1 MNRRLTIVLI
11 TLLIIL
17 LSIISFAGLFVQD
30 TKFMKN
36 LVPEYELGMDLEGYR
51 AITVAVSDE
60 KETIYYDAEGNV
72 VTTEAEDGK
81 SEEVPVNN
89 EEDLTKENY
98 EKAKDLIKARLKD
111 LEIKEYLVRLDE
123 ESGSVTVQLPED
135 SMTDIASQF
144 LTTTGEFTIEDA
156 ETGEVLLDN
165 SNIKEAKV
173 GYASASTGTSVY
185 LSIEF
190 NKDSKEKLR
199 EISTTY
205 VTTTNEEGEETEKQV
220 ELKMDG
226 STMLSTSFAD
236 ELADGILP
244 INMGTA
250 TDNTTLNTY
259 MQQASNI
266 AILINN
272 GPLPLEYESDQNRF
286 IQSDLSLEDAIVP
299 GIVLAVILVIG
310 FIVLIIKYKK
320 LGLAAIVSFIGYV
333 AIVLLALRIFNIVI
347 TLEGICAIVASMLLN
362 YILLAYLL
370 NTLSKADTAE
380 WKTAFNKAILSI
392 IFVLVPVL
400 IIGIVL
406 CFAAWMPT
414 FSFGTV
420 TFWAILIMILYN
432 ISITKAL
439 VLNSVKK

>member
-1 MNRRLTIVLI
+1 MNRRLTIALI

-432 ISITKAL
+432 ISITKVL

>member
-1 MNRRLTIVLI
+1 MNRRLTIALI

-286 IQSDLSLEDAIVP
+286 IQSDLSLEDTIVP

>member
-1 MNRRLTIVLI
+1 MNRRLTIALI

-320 LGLAAIVSFIGYV
+320 LGLAATVSFIGYV

-347 TLEGICAIVASMLLN
+347 TLEGIYAIVASMLLN

>member
-111 LEIKEYLVRLDE
+111 FEIKEYLVRLDE

>member
-1 MNRRLTIVLI
+1 M
-11 TLLIIL
+11 
-17 LSIISFAGLFVQD
+17 QD

-165 SNIKEAKV
+165 SNIKEARV

-432 ISITKAL
+432 ISITKVL

>member
-1 MNRRLTIVLI
+1 MNRRLTIALI

-226 STMLSTSFAD
+226 SIMLSTSFAD

-286 IQSDLSLEDAIVP
+286 IQSDLSLEDTIVP

-432 ISITKAL
+432 ISITKVL
-439 VLNSVKK
+439 VLNSVEK

>member
-362 YILLAYLL
+362 YMLLAHSL

>member
-1 MNRRLTIVLI
+1 MNRRLTIALI

-165 SNIKEAKV
+165 SNIKEARV

>member
-320 LGLAAIVSFIGYV
+320 LGLAATVSFIGYV